1 MKNIATY
8 DPAMCCSTG
17 VSRLER
23 GMKAI
28 EQMAPRNGTTLRNL
42 AEILKALADET
53 RLMVLTMLQD
63 GEMCVCEIMDVLP
76 LSQPAVSHHLKI
88 LRQAG
93 LVTDRRQG
101 KWIYY
106 RIDPE
111 ALAAVGELL
120 DSAVI
125 EPVRRRQATGWDRP
139 RRHPRCKN
147 GAVESEINHD

>member
-1 MKNIATY
+1 
-8 DPAMCCSTG
+8 
-17 VSRLER
+17 
-23 GMKAI
+23 
-28 EQMAPRNGTTLRNL
+28 MAPRNGTTLRNL

-53 RLMVLTMLQD
+53 RLAVLAMLQD
-63 GEMCVCEIMDVLP
+63 GEMCVCEIMDALP

-111 ALAAVGELL
+111 ALVAVGELL
-120 DSAVI
+120 NSAVI
-125 EPVRRRQATGWDRP
+125 EPVRRRQATGWDQP
-139 RRHPRCKN
+139 RHHPRCKS
-147 GAVESEINHD
+147 GAAKSEINHD